1 MLIWEETLT
10 YKKEPKNAEFIKDR
24 LERTQKRMINI
35 KRNLKLDGRKMT
47 RGDI

>member
-10 YKKEPKNAEFIKDR
+10 YKKESNNIEFVKDR
-24 LERTQKRMINI
+24 LERTQKRMINL
-35 KRNLKLDGRKMT
+35 KENLKLDGRKMT